1 MAQRTKNAIR
11 QSFMEL
17 LAERPFD
24 KITIGDIAQRSEITR
39 NAFYY
44 YYQDIY
50 ALVEDIFALEL
61 ERFAQQAASYTS
73 WQDAFRVAITFAL
86 DNRRAVLHIYQSSS
100 RETLERYY
108 RQTILTAI
116 TDFVHMMAP
125 GPGRAGGQ
133 DHGPLPLLRRRPGG
147 AHQPVAPGRHD
158 RGPGPLPRGPGG
170 AAGRQHSPR
179 PGALRPEGKLNRYP
193 PGGSRMGAAFLSAGE
208 SFMGPGTGIGNG
220 NGEMINF

>member
-61 ERFAQQAASYTS
+61 EQFTQKAASYTS
-73 WQDAFRVAITFAL
+73 WQDAFRTAITFAL

-100 RETLERYY
+100 REPLECYY
-108 RQTILTAI
+108 RQTILSAI
-116 TDFVHMMAP
+116 TDFVHLMAEGLDVP
-125 GPGRAGGQ
+125 EGKITALSRFYAAALAGLTSEWLRGGMTE
-133 DHGPLPLLRRRPGG
+133 DLAPFISDLGELLDGNIRQSLERCARS
-147 AHQPVAPGRHD
+147 
-158 RGPGPLPRGPGG
+158 GG
-170 AAGRQHSPR
+170 AA
-179 PGALRPEGKLNRYP
+179 E
-193 PGGSRMGAAFLSAGE
+193 
-208 SFMGPGTGIGNG
+208 
-220 NGEMINF
+220 

>member
-61 ERFAQQAASYTS
+61 ERFAQQAASYAS

-100 RETLERYY
+100 RETLERCV
-108 RQTILTAI
+108 RKENGIGIPQA
-116 TDFVHMMAP
+116 AP
-125 GPGRAGGQ
+125 GWEP
-133 DHGPLPLLRRRPGG
+133 PFS
-147 AHQPVAPGRHD
+147 APGQGIFRK
-158 RGPGPLPRGPGG
+158 PG
-170 AAGRQHSPR
+170 AA
-179 PGALRPEGKLNRYP
+179 
-193 PGGSRMGAAFLSAGE
+193 
-208 SFMGPGTGIGNG
+208 IGNG
-220 NGEMINF
+220 NSKMINFSQLGIDNSARV

>member
-61 ERFAQQAASYTS
+61 EQFTQKAAAYTS
-73 WQDAFRVAITFAL
+73 WQDAFRAAIAFAL
-86 DNRRAVLHIYQSSS
+86 DNRRAVLHIYHSSS

-108 RQTILTAI
+108 RQTILRTM
-116 TDFVHMMAP
+116 TDFIHMMAQ
-125 GPGRAGGQ
+125 GL
-133 DHGPLPLLRRRPGG
+133 D
-147 AHQPVAPGRHD
+147 V
-158 RGPGPLPRGPGG
+158 
-170 AAGRQHSPR
+170 
-179 PGALRPEGKLNRYP
+179 PEGKITAL
-193 PGGSRMGAAFLSAGE
+193 SRFYAAALEGLTSQWLQDGMTEDLAPFIADLGELLDGNIRLSLE
-208 SFMGPGTGIGNG
+208 RCVRKEN
-220 NGEMINF
+220 

>member
-17 LAERPFD
+17 LAERSID

-61 ERFAQQAASYTS
+61 EHFAQQAASYAS

-86 DNRRAVLHIYQSSS
+86 DNRRAVLH
-100 RETLERYY
+100 
-108 RQTILTAI
+108 
-116 TDFVHMMAP
+116 M
-125 GPGRAGGQ
+125 
-133 DHGPLPLLRRRPGG
+133 
-147 AHQPVAPGRHD
+147 
-158 RGPGPLPRGPGG
+158 
-170 AAGRQHSPR
+170 
-179 PGALRPEGKLNRYP
+179 
-193 PGGSRMGAAFLSAGE
+193 
-208 SFMGPGTGIGNG
+208 
-220 NGEMINF
+220 

>member
-61 ERFAQQAASYTS
+61 EQFTQKAAAYTS
-73 WQDAFRVAITFAL
+73 WQDAFRAAIAFAL
-86 DNRRAVLHIYQSSS
+86 DNRRVVLHIYHSSS

-108 RQTILTAI
+108 RQTILRTM
-116 TDFVHMMAP
+116 TDFIHMMAQ
-125 GPGRAGGQ
+125 GL
-133 DHGPLPLLRRRPGG
+133 D
-147 AHQPVAPGRHD
+147 V
-158 RGPGPLPRGPGG
+158 
-170 AAGRQHSPR
+170 
-179 PGALRPEGKLNRYP
+179 PEGKITAL
-193 PGGSRMGAAFLSAGE
+193 SRFYAAALEGLTSQWLRDGMAEDLAPFLADLGE
-208 SFMGPGTGIGNG
+208 LLDGNIRLSLERCVRKE
-220 NGEMINF
+220 N

>member
-61 ERFAQQAASYTS
+61 EQFTQKAAAYTS
-73 WQDAFRVAITFAL
+73 WQDAFRAAIAFAL

-100 RETLERYY
+100 R
-108 RQTILTAI
+108 
-116 TDFVHMMAP
+116 
-125 GPGRAGGQ
+125 
-133 DHGPLPLLRRRPGG
+133 
-147 AHQPVAPGRHD
+147 
-158 RGPGPLPRGPGG
+158 
-170 AAGRQHSPR
+170 
-179 PGALRPEGKLNRYP
+179 
-193 PGGSRMGAAFLSAGE
+193 
-208 SFMGPGTGIGNG
+208 
-220 NGEMINF
+220 

>member
-11 QSFMEL
+11 QSFMKL

-61 ERFAQQAASYTS
+61 EHFAQQAASYDS
-73 WQDAFRVAITFAL
+73 WQDAFRTAITFAL
-86 DNRRAVLHIYQSSS
+86 NNRRAVLHIYQSSS

-108 RQTILTAI
+108 RQTILTAM
-116 TDFVHMMAP
+116 TDFIHMVAQGLDVP
-125 GPGRAGGQ
+125 EGKITA
-133 DHGPLPLLRRRPGG
+133 LSRRRSGG
-147 AHQPVAPGRHD
+147 TLQPVAPGRHD
-158 RGPGPLPRGPGG
+158 RGSGPLHRGPGG
-170 AAGRQHSPR
+170 AAGRQHPPF
-179 PGALRPEGKLNRYP
+179 PGALRPQGKLNRCSQ
-193 PGGSRMGAAFLSAGE
+193 GGSRMGAAFLSAGE

>member
-50 ALVEDIFALEL
+50 ALVEDIFALVEDIFALEL
-61 ERFAQQAASYTS
+61 EQFTQKAAAYTS
-73 WQDAFRVAITFAL
+73 WQDAFRAAIAFAL
-86 DNRRAVLHIYQSSS
+86 DNRRAVLHIYHSSS

-108 RQTILTAI
+108 RQTILSAM
-116 TDFVHMMAP
+116 TDFVHMMAQ
-125 GPGRAGGQ
+125 GL
-133 DHGPLPLLRRRPGG
+133 D
-147 AHQPVAPGRHD
+147 V
-158 RGPGPLPRGPGG
+158 
-170 AAGRQHSPR
+170 
-179 PGALRPEGKLNRYP
+179 PEGKITAL
-193 PGGSRMGAAFLSAGE
+193 SRFYAAALEGLTSQWLRDGMTEDLAPFIADLGELLDGNIRLSLE
-208 SFMGPGTGIGNG
+208 RCVRKEN
-220 NGEMINF
+220 